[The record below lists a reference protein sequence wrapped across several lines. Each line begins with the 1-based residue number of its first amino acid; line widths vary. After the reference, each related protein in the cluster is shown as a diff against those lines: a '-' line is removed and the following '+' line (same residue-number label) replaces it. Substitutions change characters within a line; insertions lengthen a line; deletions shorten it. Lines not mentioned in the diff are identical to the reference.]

1 MHPNTPIPAIWRVL
15 LTNNPHLQDMA
26 ISYKWKPNKKQKAEF
41 KAKMAD
47 PEFSA
52 VYYQRQAD
60 KAAKKR
66 ATSTFDYTTA
76 GGMYMATKVQHDFC
90 LQNSE
95 LFQTIEE
102 QSARNQ
108 VIYSYTCS
116 EKIHHDNIHIVNEKI
131 RFNHK

>member
-1 MHPNTPIPAIWRVL
+1 
-15 LTNNPHLQDMA
+15 MA

-52 VYYQRQAD
+52 AYYQRQTD

-66 ATSTFDYTTA
+66 ATSTFDYTTT
-76 GGMYMATKVQHDFC
+76 GGMYIATKVQHDFC

-95 LFQTIEE
+95 VFQTIEE